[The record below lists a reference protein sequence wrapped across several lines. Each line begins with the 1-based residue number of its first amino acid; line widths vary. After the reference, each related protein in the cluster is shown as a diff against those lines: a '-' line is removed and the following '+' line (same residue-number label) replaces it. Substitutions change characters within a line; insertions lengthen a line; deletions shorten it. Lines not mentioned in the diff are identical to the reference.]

1 MGRGVNRAHI
11 ESEEIQSWRRD
22 QRNRKSKEV
31 RRKMSQVEYNHR
43 THKTG
48 VYRGR
53 KKKQQGL
60 RGSSQRVVVF
70 CDSRQV
76 ISMQAEIVKEYR
88 LSCTSPGIVVVFTG
102 ITTRLL
108 LLLPMVTEPTPSTFT
123 E

>member
-1 MGRGVNRAHI
+1 MKKYNQG
-11 ESEEIQSWRRD
+11 EEIRGTGNQKKKEKESSRIQS
-22 QRNRKSKEV
+22 QNTQNRSIQKQKE
-31 RRKMSQVEYNHR
+31 
-43 THKTG
+43 
-48 VYRGR
+48 

-76 ISMQAEIVKEYR
+76 ISMQAEIVREYR

-102 ITTRLL
+102 ITTWLL